1 MVKKWR
7 QLSKQEK
14 INIKEGLKS
23 FPRMGYA
30 SGLSDDEIYHYTNNM
45 TIDRDILKYPPNT
58 WARKQSKRNN
68 RASSLTYE
76 GDPDD
81 LDDKNPY
88 KEVSES
94 SSDEE
99 PVKIVPKK
107 NKKGK
112 REYTAEQKKALVDRL
127 RKGRERKK
135 AQRDA
140 KNKVLEEAAKANDL
154 PPKKTPEPAK
164 EEVIVNDVKEVK
176 EAPKKEEETPVKK
189 ETKEPEYVRVSVAEY
204 KNTMAEIDKRWNT
217 RFDEF
222 RSKYEKK
229 TPAPV
234 VKPEPVAQPIPIIQ
248 PRTLGRFS
256 APNW

>member
-94 SSDEE
+94 
-99 PVKIVPKK
+99 KI
-107 NKKGK
+107 K
-112 REYTAEQKKALVDRL
+112 R
-127 RKGRERKK
+127 
-135 AQRDA
+135 
-140 KNKVLEEAAKANDL
+140 AN
-154 PPKKTPEPAK
+154 
-164 EEVIVNDVKEVK
+164 VNI
-176 EAPKKEEETPVKK
+176 
-189 ETKEPEYVRVSVAEY
+189 RQ
-204 KNTMAEIDKRWNT
+204 NR
-217 RFDEF
+217 R
-222 RSKYEKK
+222 R
-229 TPAPV
+229 
-234 VKPEPVAQPIPIIQ
+234 
-248 PRTLGRFS
+248 R
-256 APNW
+256 

>member
-1 MVKKWR
+1 M
-7 QLSKQEK
+7 
-14 INIKEGLKS
+14 
-23 FPRMGYA
+23 
-30 SGLSDDEIYHYTNNM
+30 
-45 TIDRDILKYPPNT
+45 
-58 WARKQSKRNN
+58 
-68 RASSLTYE
+68 
-76 GDPDD
+76 
-81 LDDKNPY
+81 
-88 KEVSES
+88 
-94 SSDEE
+94 
-99 PVKIVPKK
+99 
-107 NKKGK
+107 
-112 REYTAEQKKALVDRL
+112 DRL

-204 KNTMAEIDKRWNT
+204 KNTMAEIDKRWNN